1 MFNFKYKNAD
11 GLWVKIITL
20 THQDASKAQIVLL
33 PMIHVADKLYYEEM
47 CYEQWCCD
55 TVILEG
61 VTHPIGRMLNK
72 FYRAFAALKNI
83 GAAAQSAQSISND
96 EDAKK
101 RREGTFLWH
110 APQEGAP
117 LEHTCYLDYPDVD
130 PGKMRRAVRFVK
142 GDVSASTARESLKM
156 LPWWVY
162 AVAPFAM
169 IGALITVRFQS
180 RSQIIDALFPEGA
193 VASYDGGGSADRALN
208 TLMKFAGDTRDKH
221 LAEVLLHEINS
232 PANKG
237 KTIGIKFGVGHMH
250 PLIKML
256 RKAQSYKIANKR
268 GVLAWAIDPKA
279 QVASPNDCYGI
290 AKEKY
295 YDIMIEPSRK
305 QEALRNPWAADWP
318 SQPAS
323 ARTANISFSLP
334 NTPIS
339 ALTPAGRTSTG

>member
-1 MFNFKYKNAD
+1 MGENHHTHSPGRLEASDSFAAD
-11 GLWVKIITL
+11 
-20 THQDASKAQIVLL
+20 D
-33 PMIHVADKLYYEEM
+33 HVADKLYYEEM

-83 GAAAQSAQSISND
+83 GAQRHRVPNRFRMTRMQ
-96 EDAKK
+96 
-101 RREGTFLWH
+101 RREERAHFCGTRRKKM
-110 APQEGAP
+110 PYCR
-117 LEHTCYLDYPDVD
+117 HTCYLDYPDVD

-142 GDVSASTARESLKM
+142 GDVSASTARELLKM

-290 AKEKY
+290 AKEK
-295 YDIMIEPSRK
+295 I
-305 QEALRNPWAADWP
+305 LRYHD
-318 SQPAS
+318 
-323 ARTANISFSLP
+323 
-334 NTPIS
+334 
-339 ALTPAGRTSTG
+339 